1 MNYTLKVER
10 DLRNDILEC
19 AKEIADLSNWSK
31 VDLQTMR
38 WAIWT
43 AVNIELTPALTPA
56 LTLPHTDSIQLQGIG
71 KVHAKPAS
79 ELKVG
84 DVTIWN
90 YGYREM
96 VETIEIRGNSVY
108 VTLRCQKSGQLFSR
122 RFLQSRLVGISSE
135 LTPAPKLPGLTGMLE
150 AMAIA
155 AALFIR
161 SDIAAS
167 KMDFCVY
174 CRQGYA
180 WSGGKRISY
189 DITMSQAISFY
200 NTYHS

>member
-1 MNYTLKVER
+1 MTISKEQFYRKVAENKFQKRIEEMYGSLEKDILASRREMFPFGSNAALRHFRYLTATRKLHEEINEAKAIAVGATMNHTLKVER

-19 AKEIADLSNWSK
+19 AEEIADLSNWSK
-31 VDLQTMR
+31 VDLQAMR

-43 AVNIELTPALTPA
+43 AVNIELTPTLTPTLTPA
-56 LTLPHTDSIQLQGIG
+56 LT
-71 KVHAKPAS
+71 
-79 ELKVG
+79 
-84 DVTIWN
+84 
-90 YGYREM
+90 
-96 VETIEIRGNSVY
+96 
-108 VTLRCQKSGQLFSR
+108 
-122 RFLQSRLVGISSE
+122 
-135 LTPAPKLPGLTGMLE
+135 LPGLTGMLE

-161 SDIAAS
+161 SNIAPS
-167 KMDFCVY
+167 KLDFCVY